1 MKFNTKQYGIALP
14 TSDSTFTEQV
24 FSQFALS
31 NGANVFDANGKVTID
46 TDAMKEAADFYKELA
61 GYSMPG
67 STEVADV
74 KDAFVGKNTPM
85 CVYSTYILGGCQEAG
100 FLDDVELALPT
111 NKTTAAYG
119 CVTVLSI
126 SNNLDEAQT
135 EAAKKFVSYMV
146 SKEGN
151 EQWITMAP
159 GGVQPVIKE
168 VSEDSAYKENE
179 AIVPFAHLLDEVGTA
194 FDNLQLFGS
203 VDGKNYMVMGDITN
217 SGVISKALNN
227 ILVQKADV
235 KSELATAQKSA
246 EALVK

>member
-1 MKFNTKQYGIALP
+1 
-14 TSDSTFTEQV
+14 
-24 FSQFALS
+24 
-31 NGANVFDANGKVTID
+31 
-46 TDAMKEAADFYKELA
+46 
-61 GYSMPG
+61 
-67 STEVADV
+67 
-74 KDAFVGKNTPM
+74 
-85 CVYSTYILGGCQEAG
+85 
-100 FLDDVELALPT
+100 
-111 NKTTAAYG
+111 
-119 CVTVLSI
+119 
-126 SNNLDEAQT
+126 
-135 EAAKKFVSYMV
+135 MV

-179 AIVPFAHLLDEVGTA
+179 AIEPFAHLLDEVGTA